1 MRERVLNKCD
11 LLIRNRAIVYEAFK
25 GEMDYL
31 LLAGAAILTINNI
44 EGNPDKL
51 KELRAWVRSN
61 TELFS
66 EFRGFNGISL
76 VCKMAT
82 KADPE
87 KYFLKVKEIFKVLQG
102 KKFTGPED
110 RIIAATIIADYVGDG
125 DYMEYIERT
134 ESLYSKM
141 EKNHYWL
148 TNNADIPYAAAL
160 AISDRDIDQLIDDME
175 RCYSGL
181 KKKFGS
187 GNALQSLSH
196 IMAIQPEPADYK
208 CSKVA
213 SLFDDLKAVKHSIGM
228 SNELP
233 TLGALLTINMSN
245 QAIIDIITEAD
256 DCLAQGKNFG
266 KFTMSDKTRI
276 MFISQLLLNE
286 YVATASTEDKVLTNT
301 LTALTTAI
309 ESYMLNAAIS
319 AASASS
325 AVIMN

>member
-1 MRERVLNKCD
+1 MKDRVLAKCD
-11 LLIRNRAIVYEAFK
+11 LLIRNRAIVNEAFK

-31 LLAGAAILTINNI
+31 ILAGATILTINNV

-51 KELRAWVRSN
+51 KELRAFIKAN
-61 TELFS
+61 TEILS

-82 KADPE
+82 KANPE
-87 KYFLKVKEIFKVLQG
+87 NYFFKVKEIFSVLQG
-102 KKFTGPED
+102 KKFTGHED
-110 RIIAATIIADYVGDG
+110 RIIAATVIADYVGDG
-125 DYMEYIERT
+125 DYMDYIERT
-134 ESLYSKM
+134 ESLFSKM
-141 EKNHYWL
+141 EKKHYWL
-148 TNNADIPYAAAL
+148 TNTADIPYAAAL
-160 AISDRDIDQLIDDME
+160 AISDRSIDQLIDDME

-196 IMAIQPEPADYK
+196 IMAIQPEPSDYK
-208 CSKVA
+208 CSKVE

-228 SNELP
+228 SSELP
-233 TLGALLTINMSN
+233 TLGALLAINMSN

-256 DCLAQGKNFG
+256 ICLAQGKNFG

-286 YVATASTEDKVLTNT
+286 YVATASIEDKVLTNT

-309 ESYMLNAAIS
+309 ESYMINAAI
-319 AASASS
+319 AAASS
-325 AVIMN
+325 ATMVAIM